1 MTVILDYDV
10 GNLDSVQRGFQRM
23 GVETVVSGDPAV
35 IATAKAL
42 ILPGVGAFKK
52 AMEALEASGLIPA
65 LKHHVS
71 LGKPLLGICLGM
83 QLLYEESYEFGH
95 TKGLGLLKGAIRPLE
110 IDLKVPHMGWNALRL
125 VKAEHPL
132 LAHVQAGEYVY
143 FVHSYYADTP
153 EEDVLAYADYGV
165 AIPAIVG
172 RNHVYGTQFHPE
184 KSAAVGLRLLKG
196 FGAMY
201 DDDLSSN

>member
-10 GNLDSVQRGFQRM
+10 GNLDSVQRGFERL
-23 GVETVVSGDPAV
+23 GVKTVVSSDPAV
-35 IATAKAL
+35 ITAANAL
-42 ILPGVGAFKK
+42 ILPGVGAFQK
-52 AMEALEASGLIPA
+52 AMEALQNSGLIPA
-65 LKHHVS
+65 LKHHVNE
-71 LGKPLLGICLGM
+71 GKPLLGICLGM

-95 TKGLGLLKGAIRPLE
+95 TKGLGLLKGSIRPLE
-110 IDLKVPHMGWNALRL
+110 VDLKVPHMGWNALRL
-125 VKAEHPL
+125 VKPEHPL
-132 LAHVQAGEYVY
+132 LAHIETGEYVY

-153 EEDVLAYADYGV
+153 SEDVLAYADYGI

-196 FGAMY
+196 FGAIY
-201 DDDLSSN
+201 DDHLSSN